1 MEKLLSFLLEILGDL
16 MEVLGSLGD
25 ISFIKNKHFKWED
38 VYLPFII

>member
-1 MEKLLSFLLEILGDL
+1 